1 MAEIGL
7 GHGLFTVAGD
17 EWPLFILCLSL
28 RRLDRILG
36 GKLVRAAGNA
46 KLPVRVCELPAKA
59 GLAHENALIA
69 RSHHLGTPST
79 FDAGHPQAL

>member
-17 EWPLFILCLSL
+17 ECRFIVCFNVVASAES
-28 RRLDRILG
+28 
-36 GKLVRAAGNA
+36 RAASWPEQQAREKRA
-46 KLPVRVCELPAKA
+46 KFFYPFRASM
-59 GLAHENALIA
+59 AHENALIA
-69 RSHHLGTPST
+69 LSHHLGTPST